1 VSLKAPGGAAS
12 TLELLI
18 DCAVARRRD
27 EARARLLRRLAGP
40 VDWEAVVDAARRHA
54 VTPLVYQALRAAPD
68 GLVPP
73 NPLATLKR
81 LHVENARRC
90 LLLTGW
96 LRRVVDRLAEAGVQ
110 AVPYKGPV
118 LAALA
123 YGSIAGRQAG
133 DLDLLIDPADLGAAK
148 AALQAEGFR
157 PQTPLAGWQEAQL
170 VRSAH
175 PYALVRDGE
184 GVVLELH
191 WSVSPR
197 SLSAGLGGDLSR
209 ERLREV
215 AAAGATFLT
224 LPVDVLL
231 IALCVHGAKHVW
243 ERLGWIVDVAELI
256 AGRPDLGWAGVL
268 ARADESGH
276 VRELLLGCLLAR
288 DLLEADLPDAVSRRL
303 AADPGLPA
311 LARVVRAQ
319 LDLAPHGRLGI
330 AETARFHLR
339 LRETWGGRLAYVR
352 FAMMPTVADWAAV
365 PLPRW
370 LGPLHYPLRAVR
382 LLRGGAAHPH

>member
-1 VSLKAPGGAAS
+1 VPLSDPGGSVS
-12 TLELLI
+12 TLELLL
-18 DCAVARRRD
+18 DGATAHRRE
-27 EARARLLRRLAGP
+27 EARARLARRLAGP
-40 VDWEAVVDAARRHA
+40 IDWPPVLEAAYRHGVA
-54 VTPLVYQALRAAPD
+54 PIVYHALRRAPD

-73 NPLATLKR
+73 DVLAA
-81 LHVENARRC
+81 LHRFHLENTRRC

-96 LRRVVDRLAEAGVQ
+96 LRRVVDKLAAAGIQ
-110 AVPYKGPV
+110 AIPYKGPV

-123 YGSIAGRQAG
+123 YGNIGGRQAG
-133 DLDLLIDPADLGAAK
+133 DLDLLIDSRSFAPAK
-148 AALQAEGFR
+148 EVLQAEGFR
-157 PQTPLAGWQEAQL
+157 PQMPLAGWQEHQL

-175 PYALVRDGE
+175 PYAFVRDLE
-184 GVVLELH
+184 GIVLELH

-197 SLSAGLGGDLSR
+197 SLSAGLGRTPPR
-209 ERLREV
+209 EPLDEV
-215 AAAGATFLT
+215 AVAGTRFLT
-224 LPVDVLL
+224 LPAGALL